1 MNAIARGDDDL
12 DSNDSILPTLD
23 ADDEEVMFL
32 KFVPRMKQPASVTPI
47 DLTETPTVQQ
57 LTDAGLNPGGWTKD
71 YFKPKK
77 NASGKYSHNAEKEE
91 WEKTR
96 EKRLTAIER
105 DARKQLK

>member
-71 YFKPKK
+71 YFIL
-77 NASGKYSHNAEKEE
+77 Y
-91 WEKTR
+91 
-96 EKRLTAIER
+96 
-105 DARKQLK
+105 